1 LDACLFVCD
10 YVYLCDLIPFE
21 VFLNLNL
28 NVNERP
34 EHRSRSFFDTCDF
47 EFYHP
52 GVIQVTANA
61 ARRIREL
68 TSGRQ
73 VCDGL
78 RLFIEKGGCA
88 GLSYGM
94 SVAPAEPTDQRIEQE
109 GARLF
114 VAADSAPLLDACTLD
129 YEEELTHTGFKI
141 VNPKAKQTCGCG
153 TSFEA

>member
-1 LDACLFVCD
+1 M
-10 YVYLCDLIPFE
+10 
-21 VFLNLNL
+21 
-28 NVNERP
+28 
-34 EHRSRSFFDTCDF
+34 
-47 EFYHP
+47 
-52 GVIQVTANA
+52 IQLTATA

-68 TSGRQ
+68 TSNG
-73 VCDGL
+73 DTSHGL

-94 SVAPAEPTDQRIEQE
+94 AVASAEPTDPRLEQD

-114 VAADSAPLLDACTLD
+114 VAADSAPLLEACTLD